1 MLPVMAGR
9 EPPKSF
15 DALPHLK
22 LRTGGLYPS
31 SMMKSETK
39 HVISLSLT
47 KSADGLVDPK
57 LVLSWVLNA
66 LGAPGFVIGLLVP
79 VREAGALLP
88 QIALARMI
96 EARRIRKYFWVTGSL
111 VQGAAAVAM
120 GLIVMTLS
128 GAAAGWSTI
137 AALALF
143 ATGRSI
149 CSASYKDVLA
159 RTVEKGRRG
168 RVSGTAATIGSI
180 TVFSFAAMLAT
191 GVIPREPGVI
201 ALALMTAGA
210 LWLLASLLFAS
221 LDEPPAE
228 ADVAGDRSLSA
239 LIEPLIDDPELQTYI
254 ATRALLI
261 STALA
266 PPFLVLLGSGQ
277 GTGFGNL
284 GILLLASS
292 LAAIASSYVWG
303 AFADR
308 SSRLTLAVAG
318 SLATVTFLTAAA
330 IGLGSAGQVGGIWVA
345 GLIFIAQIAYE
356 GARAGRKTHL
366 TDMDTGDRKA
376 VYTALSN
383 TLIGMLLLVGGVLG
397 LLADLVGVPMVLALL
412 AGLSAAAVFTALRLS
427 EVQQET

>member
-1 MLPVMAGR
+1 M
-9 EPPKSF
+9 
-15 DALPHLK
+15 
-22 LRTGGLYPS
+22 TQ
-31 SMMKSETK
+31 SETK
-39 HVISLSLT
+39 HVVSLSLT

-66 LGAPGFVIGLLVP
+66 LGAPGFLIGLLVP

-88 QIALARMI
+88 QLALARMI
-96 EARRIRKYFWVTGSL
+96 EARRIRKTFWVAGSL
-111 VQGAAAVAM
+111 VQGLAALAM
-120 GLIVMTLS
+120 GLIVLTLS
-128 GAAAGWSTI
+128 GAAAGWAI
-137 AALALF
+137 VAALAVF
-143 ATGRSI
+143 AIGRSV

-180 TVFSFAAMLAT
+180 TVFAFAALLAT
-191 GVIPREPGVI
+191 GLIPREPGII
-201 ALALMTAGA
+201 ALALFTAGG
-210 LWLLASLLFAS
+210 LWLLAALLFAS
-221 LDEPPAE
+221 LDEPPAD
-228 ADVAGDRSLSA
+228 ADTDRSRPLSA
-239 LIEPLIDDPELQTYI
+239 LFEPLIDDPELQTYI

-277 GTGFGNL
+277 GSGFGNL
-284 GILLLASS
+284 GILMLASA

-308 SSRLTLAVAG
+308 SSRQTLAIAG
-318 SLATVTFLTAAA
+318 ALATVTFLAAAA
-330 IGLGSAGQVGGIWVA
+330 IGFGSGGPVAGLWVA
-345 GLIFIAQIAYE
+345 GLVFVAQIAYE

-383 TLIGMLLLVGGVLG
+383 TLIGVLLLAGGGLG
-397 LLADLVGVPMVLALL
+397 LIADLAGVPVVLALL
-412 AGLSAAAVFTALRLS
+412 AGLSAAAVLTALRLS
-427 EVQQET
+427 EVQQEG